1 MKSLKTIFVLL
12 TAIALFS
19 SCQKEFDS
27 ASLPVGTPS
36 DSSSETVSFKV
47 KTYTEDVTS
56 FSQHSATTYNLT
68 YDTRDRIISI
78 ISVSSPGDKFVY
90 EYTNNTF
97 SVDLY
102 NLNQLSIHSNYF
114 INSLSLVDS
123 SFQYNDTNDTMTEKY
138 LYNSVKQL
146 IQLEEYDYSTQTG
159 AVLSNSHYYIYDN
172 NGNMLKDST
181 ANAIITYEYY
191 DDLLDNLLMGTSY
204 SRPNK
209 NLVKTTTYTEGG
221 IAVTINHTY
230 TFDNYNRQT
239 SEKAVASNGD
249 VVIKSYIY

>member
-1 MKSLKTIFVLL
+1 MKSIKTAVALFI
-12 TAIALFS
+12 AIAIFS
-19 SCQKEFDS
+19 SCQKGFDT
-27 ASLPVGTPS
+27 ASLPVGMP
-36 DSSSETVSFKV
+36 DSSLETVSFKV
-47 KTYTEDVTS
+47 KTYTEDITS
-56 FSQHSATTYNLT
+56 SSQHSATTFNLT

-97 SVDLY
+97 SVDIY

-123 SFQYNDTNDTMTEKY
+123 SFQYDDTNDTTTEKY
-138 LYNSVKQL
+138 LYNSAKQL
-146 IQLEEYDYSTQTG
+146 IQLEEYDYSMQTG
-159 AVLSNSHYYIYDN
+159 AVLLDSHYYLYDN

-181 ANAIITYEYY
+181 ANAIITYKYY
-191 DDLLDNLLMGTSY
+191 DNLLDNLLMGSPY

-221 IAVTINHTY
+221 ITTTLNQTY
-230 TFDNYNRQT
+230 TFDDYNRQT
-239 SEKAVASNGD
+239 SEKAVASNDD
-249 VVIKSYIY
+249 VVIKSYTY